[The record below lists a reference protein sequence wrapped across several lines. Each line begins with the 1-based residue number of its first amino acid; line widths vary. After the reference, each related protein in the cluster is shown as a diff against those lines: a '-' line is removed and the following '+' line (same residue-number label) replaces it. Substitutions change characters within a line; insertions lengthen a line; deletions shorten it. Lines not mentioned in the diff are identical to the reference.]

1 MENLIKYDDKQTY
14 AQGIELIRN
23 IFKTE
28 PKNGNG
34 LFEDFVNQEIQ
45 FQLYLAIQDSSY
57 SLDKSVNVKEM
68 KEKFKHFLT
77 KNEAELT
84 FQQLTLFVNI
94 LEDAQE
100 LCNTEQQ
107 NSQEAHK
114 NKKKNNFRSVRLIN
128 MAETN
133 PPLLDA
139 LRAKTQKVIDK
150 KNERESLKRSVMPE
164 NYQHLNLNTR
174 INKPKDEIQNNI
186 NRINYS
192 IDDKEYEQEDKKE
205 EPKDSINENL
215 NIEREKF
222 KKIDVKNASHKNY
235 RESNISDKDP
245 RRESSI
251 IDSDNDLK
259 EIHSK
264 TVIISSNSKYND
276 DEFNPKTTMIKKK
289 KVNKAN
295 QSMMLPK
302 TNKIEDKKAESKT
315 EVKFSKINVNNK
327 KNQIHKK

>member
-45 FQLYLAIQDSSY
+45 FQLYLAIRDSSY

-150 KNERESLKRSVMPE
+150 KNERESLKQSGMPG
-164 NYQHLNLNTR
+164 NYRHLNLNTQ
-174 INKPKDEIQNNI
+174 INEQKNEIQNNI

-192 IDDKEYEQEDKKE
+192 IDDKEDEKEDEKE
-205 EPKDSINENL
+205 GPKDNINENL
-215 NIEREKF
+215 NIEREQRKF
-222 KKIDVKNASHKNY
+222 KKIDVNSGHKIH
-235 RESNISDKDP
+235 ESNISDKDP
-245 RRESSI
+245 RRESRI
-251 IDSDNDLK
+251 IDSDNNLN

-264 TVIISSNSKYND
+264 TVIIGSNNNNNS
-276 DEFNPKTTMIKKK
+276 EFNPKTIMIITKK